1 MNSAPSSILS
11 SECLLFSET
20 GIPSDVIRV
29 TAHQLPELGPHD
41 VRVRMRYAPV
51 NPADLNFIHGTY
63 GRKPHLP
70 CIPGHEGAGEVE
82 AVGSDVTSLSVGDL
96 VAPLLGAG
104 TWTQHMVA
112 AEHFFALLPPG
123 LDRVQASMLRVNP
136 VTAWLLLQE
145 FATLEPGDWIAQ
157 NAANSAVGRCLIQI
171 AKKRGIRTLNFV
183 RRPELV
189 HDLVALGAT
198 AVFTDDAEGRD
209 AARAMLQDTPVR
221 IAANCVSG
229 ESAIRLMELL
239 SPGGQLIT
247 YGAMSQKA
255 LKVPNG
261 FLIFKD
267 IHVRGLWV
275 TRWMERASSSELY
288 EVLEPLTE
296 MMAAHELLIPV
307 DEIIPFREATRA
319 LGRAAESNR
328 SGKIVLDLA

>member
-1 MNSAPSSILS
+1 MMS
-11 SECLLFSET
+11 SECLLFSQT
-20 GIPSDVIRV
+20 GIPSEVIQAV
-29 TAHQLPELGPHD
+29 THQLPDLGPHD

-82 AVGSDVTSLSVGDL
+82 AIGSDVTSLSVGDL

-123 LDRVQASMLRVNP
+123 LDRVQASMLRINP

-145 FATLEPGDWIAQ
+145 FVTLEPGDWIAQ

-171 AKKRGIRTLNFV
+171 AKKRGVRTLNFV
-183 RRPELV
+183 RRP
-189 HDLVALGAT
+189 DLVEDLIALGAT
-198 AVFTDDAEGRD
+198 AVFTDDVEGRD
-209 AARAMLQDTPVR
+209 AARAMLHDTPVR
-221 IAANCVSG
+221 IAANGVSG
-229 ESAIRLMELL
+229 DSAIRLMELL
-239 SPGGQLIT
+239 SPGGHLVT

-255 LKVPNG
+255 LKVPNR
-261 FLIFKD
+261 FLIFND
-267 IHVRGLWV
+267 LQLRGLWV
-275 TRWMERASSSELY
+275 TRWLERANSGALY

-296 MMAAHELLIPV
+296 MMAAHELVIPV
-307 DEIIPFREATRA
+307 EEIVPFREAARA
-319 LGRAAESNR
+319 LARAAESNR